1 MKLKINKHPM
11 TVQFCCLNVYFCIL
25 VCILSR
31 INVNEPLR
39 GFQWLRVVKYIIYR
53 IFYFVAIYSHN
64 TITFESKRV
73 CRLKCRKNKINI
85 FNNHYTPHEPKL
97 KLKSQF
103 FLFTEPQ
110 MSLSCPKSNFQLRS
124 VSIIIILSNP
134 LKLCS

>member
-1 MKLKINKHPM
+1 MGIS
-11 TVQFCCLNVYFCIL
+11 
-25 VCILSR
+25 SR

-53 IFYFVAIYSHN
+53 IYYFVAIYLYN
-64 TITFESKRV
+64 PITFESKRV
-73 CRLKCRKNKINI
+73 CRLKCRNNKINI
-85 FNNHYTPHEPKL
+85 FNNRCTPHEPKS

-103 FLFTEPQ
+103 FLFTELQ
-110 MSLSCPKSNFQLRS
+110 MSLSCPKSVFQLQS